1 MLIIKIKC
9 ARYWPEPSIIDLES
23 TTATSDKISNVYGDI
38 EVTFVKATQLSTDYL
53 MRQFTLEKVSLNGS
67 ATSKPIT
74 VYQFQ
79 YLAWS
84 DHGVPDNAQN
94 TINFIEHV
102 NQLYK
107 EIKSDKPITVHCSAG
122 IGRTGAVIVIDMII
136 DKIKTHGIQ
145 CDIDLYKSVSYLR
158 SQRSGM
164 IQTEKQYQY
173 LYTTVNYYIESLT
186 QFHQSRNINLT
197 QRNNNNGNRVFGSE
211 RHDSSPGQTLQPV
224 YQN

>member
-1 MLIIKIKC
+1 MKC
-9 ARYWPEPSIIDLES
+9 ARYWPEPAIIDPDS
-23 TTATSDKISNVYGDI
+23 TTASSDKISNVYGDI
-38 EVTFVKATQLSTDYL
+38 EITFVKVTQLSTDYL
-53 MRQFTLEKVSLNGS
+53 MRQFTLEKLSSNDS
-67 ATSKPIT
+67 ATPVKPMA

-84 DHGVPDNAQN
+84 DHGVPDNVEN

-107 EIKSDKPITVHCSAG
+107 EIDSNKPITVHCSAG

-173 LYTTVNYYIESLT
+173 LYTSVNYFVELLA
-186 QFHQSRNINLT
+186 QFHQSRNINLS
-197 QRNNNNGNRVFGSE
+197 QRNNSNGSRILGSE
-211 RHDSSPGQTLQPV
+211 RHDPNHSQSLEAMRCCR
-224 YQN
+224 